1 MKLFAPIL
9 AATMMQDTEA
19 ATAQDCTDDG
29 GSVFSVTCHSDLM
42 VQLSGIQTNS
52 KAPILI
58 LVSVSKDCLDY
69 NFPGVKL
76 TELQILPTG
85 ADGNAPTGQCLPCT
99 KANAQTTDANTGATY
114 CDPAAS
120 FFAFDYADTG
130 ATAAA
135 VTDDATATTSLF
147 FKAGNCGTS
156 PMTFSNDGTKAIFAT
171 TIGKPAAIDSTT
183 GIVTEPTLL
192 ATDITCSYPSTI
204 SGLPMDPGMSVV
216 ADASADTD
224 K

>member
-19 ATAQDCTDDG
+19 ACNAGDA
-29 GSVFSVTCHSDLM
+29 VFSVTCHDDLM
-42 VQLSGIQTNS
+42 VELSGILTNS
-52 KAPILI
+52 YLSILK
-58 LVSVSKDCLDY
+58 LVLVSKDCLDA
-69 NFPGVKL
+69 NFPEVKL

-85 ADGNAPTGQCLPCT
+85 VDGTPPSGQCLPC
-99 KANAQTTDANTGATY
+99 KLANAQTTTATDTATY

-120 FFAFDYADTG
+120 FFAFDYTDTS

-135 VTDDATATTSLF
+135 VTDDAAITTKLF
-147 FKAGNCGTS
+147 FKAGNCGTT
-156 PMTFSNDGTKAIFAT
+156 PMTISDDGTQAIFST
-171 TIGKPAAIDSTT
+171 SIGKPAVIADSSL
-183 GIVTEPTLL
+183 GIITEPTLV

-204 SGLPMDPGMSVV
+204 SGFPMDPGMSVV
-216 ADASADTD
+216 ADDSADTD